1 MMRKKIKC
9 CVWKRGK
16 PQISIGRIVILCLH
30 EKQDVNGAAEVLQ
43 MAENQH
49 WTPCEGALDG
59 GRVALMVSLVVA
71 SVAAYAGVGCH

>member
-1 MMRKKIKC
+1 MD
-9 CVWKRGK
+9 
-16 PQISIGRIVILCLH
+16 

-71 SVAAYAGVGCH
+71 SVAAYAGVGYH